1 LMSNIDNSQST
12 QKVWVVIPAAGIGK
26 RMQSDIPKQYLTI
39 DEKTILEHTLN
50 CFTSHPDVAGIIVV
64 LSSDDY
70 YWKKIKLSA
79 EASKKP
85 LYTVEGG
92 KERSDSVM
100 QGLDYLAMVERLD
113 DESWVMVHDAARP
126 CLLKKDIDALLS
138 IRSDS
143 CVGGILASPV
153 RDTMKRAVAGGDV
166 EKNAEKNVIFQT
178 ESRENLW
185 HALTPQLFRLG
196 ELKEAL
202 ETCLEKGIVITD
214 EASALE
220 AVDKQVELV
229 EGSSNNIKVTQATD
243 LELATLL
250 LLTNAFSGEHSE

>member
-1 LMSNIDNSQST
+1 MSNISNYQRT
-12 QKVWVVIPAAGIGK
+12 EKVWVVIPAAGIGK

-39 DEKTILEHTLN
+39 NDKTILEHTLN
-50 CFTSHPDVAGIIVV
+50 CFTSHPDVAGIIVI

-113 DESWVMVHDAARP
+113 EKSWVMVHDAARP
-126 CLLKKDIDALLS
+126 CLLKKDIDRLLS

-153 RDTMKRAVAGGDV
+153 RDTMKRAVVGENAG
-166 EKNAEKNVIFQT
+166 KNIISQT

-196 ELKEAL
+196 EVKEAL

-220 AVDKQVELV
+220 AMDKQVELV
-229 EGSSNNIKVTQATD
+229 EGSSNNIKITQAAD

-250 LLTNAFSGEHSE
+250 LLANASTTAFSEESSA

>member
-1 LMSNIDNSQST
+1 MSNISNYQRT
-12 QKVWVVIPAAGIGK
+12 EKVWVVIPAAGIGK

-39 DEKTILEHTLN
+39 NDKTILEHTLN
-50 CFTSHPDVAGIIVV
+50 CFTSHPDVAGIIVI

-113 DESWVMVHDAARP
+113 EKSWVMVHDAARP
-126 CLLKKDIDALLS
+126 CLLKKDIDRLLS

-153 RDTMKRAVAGGDV
+153 RDTMKRALVGENAG
-166 EKNAEKNVIFQT
+166 KNIISQT

-196 ELKEAL
+196 EVKEAL

-220 AVDKQVELV
+220 AMDKQVELV
-229 EGSSNNIKVTQATD
+229 EGSSNNIKITQAAD

-250 LLTNAFSGEHSE
+250 LLANASTTAFSEESSA

>member
-1 LMSNIDNSQST
+1 MSNISNFQRT
-12 QKVWVVIPAAGIGK
+12 EKVWVVIPAAGIGK

-39 DEKTILEHTLN
+39 NDKTILEHTLN
-50 CFTSHPDVAGIIVV
+50 CFTSHPDVAGIIVI

-113 DESWVMVHDAARP
+113 EKSWVMVHDAARP
-126 CLLKKDIDALLS
+126 CLLKKDIDRLLS

-153 RDTMKRAVAGGDV
+153 RDTMKRAVVGENAG
-166 EKNAEKNVIFQT
+166 KNIISQT

-196 ELKEAL
+196 EVKEAL

-220 AVDKQVELV
+220 AMDKQVELV
-229 EGSSNNIKVTQATD
+229 EGSSNNIKVTQAAD

-250 LLTNAFSGEHSE
+250 LLANASTTAFSEESSA

>member
-1 LMSNIDNSQST
+1 MSNISNFQRT
-12 QKVWVVIPAAGIGK
+12 EKVWVVIPAAGIGK

-39 DEKTILEHTLN
+39 NDKTILEHTLN
-50 CFTSHPDVAGIIVV
+50 CFTSHPDVAGIIVI

-113 DESWVMVHDAARP
+113 EKSWVMVHDAARP
-126 CLLKKDIDALLS
+126 CLLKKDIDRLLS

-153 RDTMKRAVAGGDV
+153 RDTMKRAVVGENAG
-166 EKNAEKNVIFQT
+166 KNIISQT

-196 ELKEAL
+196 EVKEAL

-220 AVDKQVELV
+220 AMDKQVELV
-229 EGSSNNIKVTQATD
+229 EGSSNNIKITQAAD

-250 LLTNAFSGEHSE
+250 LLANASTTAFSEESSA

>member
-1 LMSNIDNSQST
+1 MRQKRLMSNIDSAQST

-39 DEKTILEHTLN
+39 NDKTILEHTLN

-79 EASKKP
+79 EARKKP

-92 KERSDSVM
+92 KERCDSVM

-113 DESWVMVHDAARP
+113 EKSWVMVHDAARP
-126 CLLKKDIDALLS
+126 CLLKKDIDVLLS

-153 RDTMKRAVAGGDV
+153 KDTMKRAVVD
-166 EKNAEKNVIFQT
+166 ESAENNVISQT

-196 ELKEAL
+196 ELKDAL
-202 ETCLEKGIVITD
+202 ETCSEKGIVITD

-220 AVDKQVELV
+220 AMNKQVELV
-229 EGSSNNIKVTQATD
+229 EGSSNNIKVTQAAD
-243 LELATLL
+243 LDLATLL
-250 LLTNAFSGEHSE
+250 LSTNAFSGEQ

>member
-1 LMSNIDNSQST
+1 MSNISNFQST
-12 QKVWVVIPAAGIGK
+12 EKVWVVIPAAGIGK

-39 DEKTILEHTLN
+39 NDKTILEHTLN
-50 CFTSHPDVAGIIVV
+50 CFTSHPDVAGIIVI

-113 DESWVMVHDAARP
+113 EKSWVMVHDAARP
-126 CLLKKDIDALLS
+126 CLLKKDIDRLLS

-153 RDTMKRAVAGGDV
+153 RDTMKRAVVGENAG
-166 EKNAEKNVIFQT
+166 KNIISQT

-196 ELKEAL
+196 EVKEAL

-220 AVDKQVELV
+220 AMDKQVELV
-229 EGSSNNIKVTQATD
+229 EGSSNNIKITQAAD

-250 LLTNAFSGEHSE
+250 LLANASTTAFSEESSA